1 MIFCSNIAFRVTS
14 YRDTEDQARF
24 KNVLDDNLVISRKIQ
39 AGTGITER
47 TVEYVYFVFDEC
59 NS

>member
-1 MIFCSNIAFRVTS
+1 VTS